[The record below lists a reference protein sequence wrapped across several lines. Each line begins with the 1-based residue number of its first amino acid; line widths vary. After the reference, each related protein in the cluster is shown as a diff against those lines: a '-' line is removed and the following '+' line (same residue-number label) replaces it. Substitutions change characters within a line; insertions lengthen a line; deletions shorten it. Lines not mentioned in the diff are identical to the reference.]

1 MKAEA
6 PITKAQIRA
15 VHAAARARGLT
26 DDEYRDRL
34 EAEAG
39 VRTCKGLTRRQAA
52 AFIDG
57 LAGRKR
63 AAPRPRRPRP
73 APVPAGAVR
82 MITPAQRRLIG
93 ELSAEIEWRA
103 DDGFRRWLRSSFG
116 LERPPATSSEAAKVV
131 EGLLAMRRRSR

>member
-1 MKAEA
+1 MTADA

-39 VRTCKGLTRRQAA
+39 VRTCKALSRRQAA
-52 AFIDG
+52 AFLDG

-63 AAPRPRRPRP
+63 APQRGRRLPP
-73 APVPAGAVR
+73 APAGTVR

-93 ELSAEIEWRA
+93 ELVSEIDWRA
-103 DDGFRRWLRSSFG
+103 PGGYRRWLRSSLG
-116 LERPPATSSEAAKVV
+116 LERPATSSDGAKVI
-131 EGLLAMRRRSR
+131 EGLLAMRRRGR